1 MEGKEKKQLRMKVLH
16 LSNKPIFP
24 LLDGGCIAMHELL
37 KNLLQLGFEVK
48 NLSIETNKHPFD
60 RELFPTPLKQ
70 IISPEA
76 VFVDTQIKAKD
87 AFLSL
92 FGRTSYNISRFYNK
106 DFESKIIETLCS
118 GNFQV
123 IILESAYLLP
133 YLPALRN
140 YFDGKIILRAH
151 NVEYR
156 IWERLAASEVRIFKK
171 LFLRKLAKDLKSFE
185 ISTLKKVDGIACISE
200 DDLLH
205 FRSLGIFTPMSSIP
219 VSMDFDTDNH
229 LSIQKNK
236 FCFLGSMNWKPN
248 LEAVDLLLNKIF
260 PKILEKIPEAELHLA
275 GSFMSNKLLN
285 LKQKNV
291 FIHGK
296 VTDVKSFLS
305 ANGIL
310 LVPLKSGS
318 GIRIKI
324 LEALALGI
332 PVVSSKVG
340 FEGIPVKN
348 EIHGMIAN
356 RTKDFVEAAVL
367 LANQCEFANKM
378 GEKGQI
384 LAIETFNIHNISKKL
399 LAFIQSI

>member
-1 MEGKEKKQLRMKVLH
+1 MKILH
-16 LSNKPIFP
+16 LTNKPIFP
-24 LLDGGCIAMHELL
+24 LLDGGCVAMHELL

-48 NLSIETNKHPFD
+48 NLTIETSKHPFD
-60 RELFPTPLKQ
+60 LADYPSSLKE
-70 IISPEA
+70 IILPEA

-92 FGRTSYNISRFYNK
+92 FGSTSYNISRFYNTE
-106 DFESKIIETLCS
+106 FENKIIEHLQTS
-118 GNFQV
+118 NFGL

-133 YLPALRN
+133 YLPAIRAN
-140 YFDGKIILRAH
+140 YSGKVMLRAH
-151 NVEYR
+151 NVEYK
-156 IWERLAASEVRIFKK
+156 IWERLAASEIGIAKK
-171 LFLRKLAKDLKSFE
+171 LFLRKLAKDLMKFE
-185 ISTLKKVDGIACISE
+185 INALKKVDGIACISE
-200 DDLLH
+200 EDLLH
-205 FRSLGIFTPMSSIP
+205 FRSLGIYTPISSIP
-219 VSMDFDTDNH
+219 VSMDFDTDNP
-229 LSIQKNK
+229 LDIQQNK

-248 LEAVDLLLNKIF
+248 IEAVDLLLNKIF
-260 PKILEKIPEAELHLA
+260 PKILEKIPDAELHLA
-275 GSFMSNKLLN
+275 GSFMSDKLLN

-296 VTDVKSFLS
+296 VTDVKKFLS
-305 ANGIL
+305 ESGIL

-332 PVVSSKVG
+332 PVVSSKIG

-356 RTKDFVEAAVL
+356 RTKDFVDASIL
-367 LANQCEFANKM
+367 LASNAELAKKI

>member
-1 MEGKEKKQLRMKVLH
+1 MKVLH
-16 LSNKPIFP
+16 LTNKPIFP

-48 NLSIETNKHPFD
+48 NLTIETSKHPFD
-60 RELFPTPLKQ
+60 AAQYPDALRQ
-70 IISPEA
+70 IVSPESI
-76 VFVDTQIKAKD
+76 FVDTQIKAKA

-92 FGRTSYNISRFYNK
+92 FGNTSYNISRFYNI
-106 DFESKIIETLCS
+106 EYENKIIETLETA
-118 GNFQV
+118 NFQV

-133 YLPALRN
+133 YLPAIRKN
-140 YFDGKIILRAH
+140 FNGKVILRAH
-151 NVEYR
+151 NVEYK
-156 IWERLAASEVRIFKK
+156 IWERLAASEVGIAKK
-171 LFLRKLAKDLKSFE
+171 LFLRKLAKDLKVFE
-185 ISTLKKVDGIACISE
+185 ITTLKKVDGIACISE

-205 FRSLGIFTPMSSIP
+205 FRSLGIFTPLSSIP
-219 VSMDFDTDNH
+219 VSMDFDTEN
-229 LSIQKNK
+229 LVTIQKNK

-248 LEAVDLLLNKIF
+248 IEAVDLLLNKIF
-260 PKILEKIPEAELHLA
+260 PKILENIPNAELHLA
-275 GSFMSNKLLN
+275 GSFMSDKLLN

-296 VTDVKSFLS
+296 VTDVKAFLS
-305 ANGIL
+305 ENGIL

-324 LEALALGI
+324 LEALALGV

-340 FEGIPVKN
+340 FEGIPIKN

-356 RTKDFVEAAVL
+356 RTKDFVAAAVL
-367 LANQCEFANKM
+367 LAKNSEIANNM
-378 GEKGQI
+378 GKKGQI

>member
-1 MEGKEKKQLRMKVLH
+1 MKVLH
-16 LSNKPIFP
+16 LTNKPIFP

-48 NLSIETNKHPFD
+48 NLTIETSKHPFD
-60 RELFPTPLKQ
+60 PEQYPDALRQ
-70 IISPEA
+70 IVSPESI
-76 VFVDTQIKAKD
+76 FVDTQIKAKA

-92 FGRTSYNISRFYNK
+92 FGNTSYNISRFYNI
-106 DFESKIIETLCS
+106 EYENKIIETLETA
-118 GNFQV
+118 NFQV
-123 IILESAYLLP
+123 IVLESAYLLP
-133 YLPALRN
+133 YLPAIRKN
-140 YFDGKIILRAH
+140 FNGKVILRAH
-151 NVEYR
+151 NVEYK
-156 IWERLAASEVRIFKK
+156 IWERLAASEVGIAKK
-171 LFLRKLAKDLKSFE
+171 LFLRKLAKDLKIFE
-185 ISTLKKVDGIACISE
+185 ITTLKKVDGIACISE

-205 FRSLGIFTPMSSIP
+205 FRSLGIFTPLSSIP
-219 VSMDFDTDNH
+219 VSMDFDTEN
-229 LSIQKNK
+229 LQTIQRNK

-248 LEAVDLLLNKIF
+248 IEAVDLLLNKIF
-260 PKILEKIPEAELHLA
+260 PKILENIPDAELHLA
-275 GSFMSNKLLN
+275 GSFMSDKLLN

-296 VTDVKSFLS
+296 VTDVKVFLS
-305 ANGIL
+305 DNGIL

-340 FEGIPVKN
+340 FEGIPIKN

-356 RTKDFVEAAVL
+356 RTKDFVEASVL
-367 LANQCEFANKM
+367 LATNSEIAHNM
-378 GEKGQI
+378 GKKGQI

>member
-1 MEGKEKKQLRMKVLH
+1 MKILH
-16 LSNKPIFP
+16 LTNKPIFP

-48 NLSIETNKHPFD
+48 NLTIQTTKHPFD
-60 RELFPTPLKQ
+60 VNNFPSPLKE
-70 IISPEA
+70 IIHPEA

-92 FGRTSYNISRFYNK
+92 FGSTSYNISRFYNPA
-106 DFESKIIETLCS
+106 FEEKIIETIQATS
-118 GNFQV
+118 FGV

-133 YLPALRN
+133 YLSAIRAN
-140 YFDGKIILRAH
+140 FKGKVILRAH
-151 NVEYR
+151 NVEYK
-156 IWERLAASEVRIFKK
+156 IWERLAASEIGITKK
-171 LFLRKLAKDLKSFE
+171 LFLRKLSKDLKKYE
-185 ISTLKKVDGIACISE
+185 VGALKKVDGIACISNE
-200 DDLLH
+200 DLLH
-205 FRSLGIFTPMSSIP
+205 FRSLGIYTPISSIP
-219 VSMDFDTDNH
+219 VSMDFDTDNP
-229 LSIQKNK
+229 LSIQTNK

-248 LEAVDLLLNKIF
+248 IEAVELLVNKIF
-260 PKILEKIPEAELHLA
+260 PKILEKLPNAELHLA
-275 GSFMSNKLLN
+275 GSFMSDKLLN

-291 FIHGK
+291 VIHGK

-305 ANGIL
+305 ENGIL

-332 PVVSSKVG
+332 PVISSKVG
-340 FEGIPVKN
+340 FEGIPIKH

-356 RTKDFVEAAVL
+356 NTKDFVEASIL
-367 LANQCEFANKM
+367 LSTQTDLAKKM
-378 GEKGQI
+378 GHKGQI

>member
-1 MEGKEKKQLRMKVLH
+1 MKVLH
-16 LSNKPIFP
+16 LTNKPIFP

-37 KNLLQLGFEVK
+37 QNLLQLGFEVK
-48 NLSIETNKHPFD
+48 NLTIETSKHPFD
-60 RELFPTPLKQ
+60 PEQYPDALRQ
-70 IISPEA
+70 IVSPESI
-76 VFVDTQIKAKD
+76 FVDTQIKAKA

-92 FGRTSYNISRFYNK
+92 FGNTSYNISRFYNI
-106 DFESKIIETLCS
+106 EYENKIIETLETA
-118 GNFQV
+118 NFQV

-133 YLPALRN
+133 YLPAIRKN
-140 YFDGKIILRAH
+140 FNGKVILRAH
-151 NVEYR
+151 NVEYK
-156 IWERLAASEVRIFKK
+156 IWERLAASEVGIAKK
-171 LFLRKLAKDLKSFE
+171 LFLRKLAKDLKIYE
-185 ISTLKKVDGIACISE
+185 ITTLKKVDGIACISE

-205 FRSLGIFTPMSSIP
+205 FRSLGILTPLSSIP
-219 VSMDFDTDNH
+219 VSMDFDTEN
-229 LSIQKNK
+229 LQTIQRNK

-248 LEAVDLLLNKIF
+248 IEAVDLLLNKIF
-260 PKILEKIPEAELHLA
+260 PKILENIPDAELHLA
-275 GSFMSNKLLN
+275 GSFMSDKLLN

-296 VTDVKSFLS
+296 VTDVKVFLS
-305 ANGIL
+305 DNGIL

-340 FEGIPVKN
+340 FEGIPIKN

-356 RTKDFVEAAVL
+356 RTKDFVEASVL
-367 LANQCEFANKM
+367 LATNSEIAHNM
-378 GEKGQI
+378 GKKGQI

>member
-1 MEGKEKKQLRMKVLH
+1 MKILH
-16 LSNKPIFP
+16 LTNKPIFP

-48 NLSIETNKHPFD
+48 NLTIETSKHPFD
-60 RELFPTPLKQ
+60 LESYPSPLKE
-70 IISPEA
+70 IILPEA

-92 FGRTSYNISRFYNK
+92 FGSTSYNISRFYNTE
-106 DFESKIIETLCS
+106 FENKIIEYLQLS
-118 GNFQV
+118 IFGV

-133 YLPALRN
+133 YLPAIRAN
-140 YFDGKIILRAH
+140 FSGKVILRAH
-151 NVEYR
+151 NVEYK
-156 IWERLAASEVRIFKK
+156 IWERLAASEIGIAKK
-171 LFLRKLAKDLKSFE
+171 LFLRKLAKDLMKFE
-185 ISTLKKVDGIACISE
+185 VNALKKVDGIACISE
-200 DDLLH
+200 EDLLH
-205 FRSLGIFTPMSSIP
+205 FRSLGIYTPISSIP
-219 VSMDFDTDNH
+219 VSMDFDTDNP
-229 LSIQKNK
+229 LSIQQNK

-248 LEAVDLLLNKIF
+248 IEAVDLLLNKIF
-260 PKILEKIPEAELHLA
+260 PKILEKIPDAELHLA
-275 GSFMSNKLLN
+275 GSFMSDKLLN

-296 VTDVKSFLS
+296 VTDVKRFLS
-305 ANGIL
+305 ENGIL

-356 RTKDFVEAAVL
+356 RTKDFVDASVL
-367 LANQCEFANKM
+367 LATNADLAHKI

>member
-1 MEGKEKKQLRMKVLH
+1 MKVLH
-16 LSNKPIFP
+16 LTNKPIFP

-48 NLSIETNKHPFD
+48 NLTIETSKHPFD
-60 RELFPTPLKQ
+60 PEQYPVALRQ
-70 IISPEA
+70 IVSPESI
-76 VFVDTQIKAKD
+76 FVDTQIKAKA

-92 FGRTSYNISRFYNK
+92 FGNTSYNISRFFSIDYEN
-106 DFESKIIETLCS
+106 KIIETLETA
-118 GNFQV
+118 NFQV

-133 YLPALRN
+133 YLPAIRKN
-140 YFDGKIILRAH
+140 FNGKVILRAH
-151 NVEYR
+151 NVEHK
-156 IWERLAASEVRIFKK
+156 IWERLAASEVGIAKK
-171 LFLRKLAKDLKSFE
+171 LFLRKLAKDLKKFE
-185 ISTLKKVDGIACISE
+185 ITTLKKVDGIACISE

-205 FRSLGIFTPMSSIP
+205 FRSLGIFTPLSSIP
-219 VSMDFDTDNH
+219 VSMDFDTENLH
-229 LSIQKNK
+229 TIQRNK

-248 LEAVDLLLNKIF
+248 IEAVDLLLNKIF
-260 PKILEKIPEAELHLA
+260 PKILENIPDAELHLA
-275 GSFMSNKLLN
+275 GSFMSDKLLN
-285 LKQKNV
+285 LKRKNV

-296 VTDVKSFLS
+296 ITDVKAFLS
-305 ANGIL
+305 ENGIL

-340 FEGIPVKN
+340 FEGIPIKN

-356 RTKDFVEAAVL
+356 ETKNFVEAAIL
-367 LANQCEFANKM
+367 LASNSEMANEM
-378 GEKGQI
+378 GKKGQI